1 MKSIQEK
8 ERVVVKFAGD
18 SGDGMQLT
26 GNQFSFNTALLGNDI
41 ATFPDFPAEIRAP
54 IGTVAGVSGFQ
65 LQFGSNEV
73 HTPGEEFDVLV
84 AMNAAALKNNL
95 QFLLPG
101 GILILNTDGFSAK
114 NLKLAGYEADPSQ
127 DPELDKQFQVFR
139 IDVTKITLDALA
151 EYDLSD
157 KVKGRSKNMFV
168 LGLLYWM
175 FDRDIAS
182 TVSFI
187 EKKFKRKPEI
197 VNANIKALRTGFNY
211 GETTEVFRT
220 RYTVNRAKM
229 PEGKY
234 RSIMG
239 NPGLAIGLVAASVKS
254 ELPLFYASYPIT
266 PASDILHELSRH
278 KRFGVKTFQAEDEIA
293 AVCAAIGAAYGG
305 SLAVT
310 ATSGPGMAL
319 KTEGIGLATMLEL
332 PMVIVNVQ
340 RAGPST
346 GMPTK
351 TEQADLMQALYGRNG
366 ECPLPV
372 LAARSPSDCF
382 DAAYEACQVALKYM
396 TPVIL
401 LSDGYIANGAEPW
414 RFPNAEDLPGFD
426 LKMKETANGEFMPY
440 ARDEDLARAWAVPG
454 KAGLEHRV
462 GGLEKD
468 DLTGN
473 VSYDPDNHQKMVETR
488 QAKTAKVAEMVSPAM
503 LDQGEAKGKV
513 LLLSWGSTYGVVRK
527 LCSDLL
533 QEGKSVGHLHL
544 RWIHPLPS
552 GLAKILGNFDKVLVP
567 EINNGQLV
575 RMIRDKFQVDAHSY
589 CQIKGTPLSTR
600 SLRKKTEELLD
611 E

>member
-1 MKSIQEK
+1 MIQFEEREK
-8 ERVVVKFAGD
+8 VVVKFAGD

-54 IGTVAGVSGFQ
+54 IGTIAGVSGFQ
-65 LQFGSNEV
+65 LQFGSEEV

-95 QFLLPG
+95 QFLQRG
-101 GILILNTDGFSAK
+101 GILILNTDGFSPK
-114 NLKLAGYEADPSQ
+114 NLKLAGYEEDPSQ
-127 DPELDKQFQVFR
+127 NPALDKDYQVFR
-139 IDVTKITLDALA
+139 IDVTKITLEALA
-151 EYDLSD
+151 PYDLSD

-175 FDRDIAS
+175 FDRDIGS

-187 EKKFKRKPEI
+187 EKKFRKKPEI

-220 RYTVNRAKM
+220 RYTIHRAKM

-254 ELPLFYASYPIT
+254 NLPLFYASYPIT
-266 PASDILHELSRH
+266 PASDVLHELSRH

-319 KTEGIGLATMLEL
+319 KGEGIGLAAMLEL

-382 DAAYEACQVALKYM
+382 EAAYEACQVALKYM

-414 RFPNAEDLPGFD
+414 RFPKAEELPEFE
-426 LKMKETANGEFMPY
+426 LKKKETTDAEFMPY

-454 KAGLEHRV
+454 HSGLEHRI

-473 VSYDPDNHQKMVETR
+473 VSYDPDNHQKMVRTR
-488 QAKTAKVAEMVSPAM
+488 QEKTEKVVDFVAPAA
-503 LDQGEAKGKV
+503 LDQGDLKAKV

-527 LCSDLL
+527 LVSDLL
-533 QEGKSVGHLHL
+533 AEEQPVAHLHL
-544 RWIHPLPS
+544 RWIHPFPK
-552 GLAKILGNFDKVLVP
+552 GLADILSNFDKVLVP

-575 RMIRDKFQVDAHSY
+575 RVIRDKFQVDAHSY

-600 SLRKKTEELLD
+600 ALRKKTEELLN